1 MIYIVLSIAVALI
14 AALLITKFID
24 RKEPEKTEAAER
36 PDDCCG
42 AHEVCE
48 SDSLLSIAETIEYFN
63 DEELDAYKG
72 FEPSEYSDE
81 QIEEFRDVLLTLQEK
96 EVAGW
101 LRSIQLREISLP
113 ETIREE
119 ALLIIRE
126 RRFAQ
131 N

>member
-1 MIYIVLSIAVALI
+1 MIYIVFAIVVALL

-24 RKEPEKTEAAER
+24 RKEPVKTETQDR

-48 SDSLLSIAETIEYFN
+48 TDSLLSSEVTIEYYN
-63 DEELDAYKG
+63 DEELDVYKG
-72 FEPSEYSDE
+72 TDIHSYSDE

-101 LRSIQLREISLP
+101 LKSIQLRGITLP

-119 ALLIIRE
+119 ALLIVRE
-126 RRFAQ
+126 RRFAD